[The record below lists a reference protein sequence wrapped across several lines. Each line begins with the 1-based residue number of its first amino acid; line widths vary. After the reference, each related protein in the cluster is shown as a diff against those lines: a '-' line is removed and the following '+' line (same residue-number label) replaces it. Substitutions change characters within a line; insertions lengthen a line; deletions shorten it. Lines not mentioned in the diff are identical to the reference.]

1 MEKLQLNETPKTPAV
16 NFDDSLG
23 LIELKGRSIPED
35 PNLFYDPLISWVSN
49 YCNQPSNKTTV
60 NLNLEYFNTSSS
72 KRILELL
79 KNLEPLKIAKHEIII
94 NWFYE
99 SDDDNMLEAG
109 ETYESMLKIPFN
121 KIETDR

>member
-94 NWFYE
+94 NWYYE